1 MFTKNK
7 KYEDSPI
14 VASEAV
20 ASNPNTSQEVL
31 EKLEVYE
38 KWYVKVMWQKLRRDA
53 LEKMKTSL

>member
-20 ASNPNTSQEVL
+20 ASNPNTSQKVL